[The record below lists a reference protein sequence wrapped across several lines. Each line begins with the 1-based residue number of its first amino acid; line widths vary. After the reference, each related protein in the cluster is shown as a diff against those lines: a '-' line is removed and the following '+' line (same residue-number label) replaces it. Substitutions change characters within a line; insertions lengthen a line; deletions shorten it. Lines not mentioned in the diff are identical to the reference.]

1 MDDSGVRKAGS
12 GTAAPSRVALGRP
25 GSPYSGG
32 GQRARPVAPSGAGDG
47 HGTAVGVHESGRG
60 PAASAHP
67 PPLGPLTATA
77 IGREAAP
84 GTVTG
89 WCETPAQASLARG
102 EGAVKGE
109 ATPATGPRF
118 RLRVLRERC
127 KDCIGGPQRATGCEA
142 RDCALWDY
150 RTGHRP
156 RGGKARRT
164 PLQALRA
171 HCVWCCDG
179 QYREVRLCP
188 AVRCSLWPWRMGRA
202 TGERRPAGVETGG
215 AQGE

>member
-1 MDDSGVRKAGS
+1 MNR
-12 GTAAPSRVALGRP
+12 TATRPATPRGDAIGRP
-25 GSPYSGG
+25 QRPHSGG
-32 GQRARPVAPSGAGDG
+32 EPRARALTPSATRDG
-47 HGTAVGVHESGRG
+47 HGAAVGVHESGRG

-67 PPLGPLTATA
+67 RPLGSLTATA
-77 IGREAAP
+77 IGSEGAP
-84 GTVTG
+84 GAVAG
-89 WCETPAQASLARG
+89 RCETPAPDSVARG
-102 EGAVKGE
+102 EGAVKSE

-118 RLRVLRERC
+118 RLWVLRERC
-127 KDCIGGPQRATGCEA
+127 KDCVGGPQKATRCDQ
-142 RDCALWDY
+142 RDCPLWDY